1 MVKHGYDAMGR
12 HKCDTLTS
20 TAAAG
25 IVTDTYDIRSQ
36 LLTRTA
42 KKGSTTTLFSET
54 LRYDSPTRGTAAR
67 YAGGLSE
74 VMTLQGSTRNTYG
87 FTYDA
92 AGRLTTTKRFTGTS
106 GTSSSAAY
114 TERGISYN
122 RSGALLTLQ
131 RYGSSSSTPQDNY
144 TYTYSGPLLTGVSGK
159 DGGSTLNAS
168 FTYDENGNTT
178 ADGRA
183 GLSFTYNLLNLP
195 ETVTSGNTT
204 TATYHWLADGTKYRV
219 EDASGS
225 GVIYAGDL
233 TYAVTVS
240 GGNTTYALESAEASV
255 DGAARFLKNGT
266 AMTPYYTIKDHLGSV
281 RTIVNASGTVQ
292 ERNDY
297 YPFGQRTTF
306 GASYSTLAA
315 NRRKFSGKEDQTT
328 VASSTLPYLDF
339 GARMYD
345 AKLVRWNIYDP
356 MAEKYYAVNPYVY
369 CAGDPVNLVDPVGL
383 DIYKMDKKT
392 GDITFYQSEGDEVK
406 YDTLVEIK
414 HKRGEEKR
422 KTLISNIEKG
432 ILKDGINFEHNDNL
446 IQIGVEGAPTIEGV
460 QDFLLA
466 LSNTVDK
473 EIGGYYLAKIGS
485 ESISYVKT
493 SRYIGN
499 TDRNAMPRGPYLD
512 IATPTEYE
520 PIVNFHTHLSKFADS
535 IRLVPSSQGEYSD
548 IGFMNRQKENA
559 PNMRF
564 LIITDPYP
572 FYYQ

>member
-1 MVKHGYDAMGR
+1 MAVVNG
-12 HKCDTLTS
+12 
-20 TAAAG
+20 
-25 IVTDTYDIRSQ
+25 IRSQ

-87 FTYDA
+87 FTYDD
-92 AGRLTTTKRFTGTS
+92 AGRLATTKRYTGTS
-106 GTSSSAAY
+106 GTLNSAAY
-114 TERGISYN
+114 TERGITYN
-122 RSGALLTLQ
+122 RNGAFLTLQ
-131 RYGSSSSTPQDNY
+131 RYGSSTSTPQDNY

-159 DGGSTLNAS
+159 DSGSTLSAS
-168 FTYDENGNTT
+168 FSHDANGNTT

-183 GLSFTYNLLNLP
+183 GLTFTYNLLNLP
-195 ETVTSGNTT
+195 ETVTSGNTQ

-255 DGAARFLKNGT
+255 DGTARFLKNGT

-315 NRRKFSGKEDQTT
+315 NRQKFSGKEDQTT
-328 VASSTLPYLDF
+328 IGSSTLPYLDF

-345 AKLVRWNIYDP
+345 SKLVRWNTYDP
-356 MAEKYYAVNPYVY
+356 MAEKYYGVNPYVY
-369 CAGDPVNLVDPVGL
+369 CNGDPLNLIDSDGKEWRTGKGKKIQDPSKVQVYIFFDPESFSSQSKKMYEDAVAIYGEGSVAVSNVRTEAEFIQDWKDMAGNSIKEVNLNYHGNNQTLML
-383 DIYKMDKKT
+383 DSKKGEYITST
-392 GDITFYQSEGDEVK
+392 GNGKTNRSE
-406 YDTLVEIK
+406 TSA
-414 HKRGEEKR
+414 
-422 KTLISNIEKG
+422 TN
-432 ILKDGINFEHNDNL
+432 
-446 IQIGVEGAPTIEGV
+446 V
-460 QDFLLA
+460 QDLPIPQGNIDNAQLNINSCK
-466 LSNTVDK
+466 SNSRWQYRLK
-473 EIGGYYLAKIGS
+473 GS
-485 ESISYVKT
+485 KQTLMKSFRTTFGFKVIRGTSNGVSYNKDT
-493 SRYIGN
+493 EEPFPGRRLWHGKWDYMDRQ
-499 TDRNAMPRGPYLD
+499 TD
-512 IATPTEYE
+512 
-520 PIVNFHTHLSKFADS
+520 
-535 IRLVPSSQGEYSD
+535 
-548 IGFMNRQKENA
+548 
-559 PNMRF
+559 
-564 LIITDPYP
+564 
-572 FYYQ
+572 